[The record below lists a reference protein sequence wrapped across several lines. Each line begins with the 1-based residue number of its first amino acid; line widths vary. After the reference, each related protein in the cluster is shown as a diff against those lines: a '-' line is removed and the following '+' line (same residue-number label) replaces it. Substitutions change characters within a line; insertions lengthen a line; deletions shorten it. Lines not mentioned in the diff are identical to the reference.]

1 MVVKASSLE
10 NVNAVVLTEKL
21 NEFIAGENVKPLS
34 DKCRIVRMTLS
45 EKVHHFPVNIP
56 FIAAAVECEEGK
68 QAVFFIK
75 RKKYAIIEGAA
86 VSASKNVGDS
96 FEIDNIKYVLEGT
109 LNGMPRYKPV
119 FPKTDKAS
127 RKPVKVE
134 G

>member
-1 MVVKASSLE
+1 MVGKSSSLE

-21 NEFIAGENVKPLS
+21 NEFIKSEGVKPLS
-34 DKCRIVRMTLS
+34 DKCRIARMTLS
-45 EKVHHFPVNIP
+45 QKVHHFPVNIP
-56 FIAAAVECEEGK
+56 FIAAVIECEDGK

-75 RKKYAIIEGAA
+75 RKKYAIIEGAT

-96 FEIDNIKYVLEGT
+96 FEIDSIKYVLEGT

-119 FPKTDKAS
+119 FPKTNT
-127 RKPVKVE
+127 RKPVEVE